1 MFAYPVELAEQ
12 DGEFIVD
19 FPDIPECH
27 TVGDT
32 RAEALAQARDA
43 LESALSLYI
52 DQKRLLPRPSLA
64 LGRPVVSPSALAALK
79 AELYMAMREKNVTKA
94 ELARRLKVSKVQA
107 QRLCDIMH
115 QSRLDQI
122 EAALAALG
130 KRVLVT
136 TQELRAD
143 LAA

>member
-1 MFAYPVELAEQ
+1 MFAYPVELVEQ

-27 TVGDT
+27 TIGDT
-32 RAEALAQARDA
+32 REAALVQARDA
-43 LESALSLYI
+43 LETALSLYI
-52 DQKRLLPRPSLA
+52 DQKRLLPRASLP
-64 LGRPVVSPSALAALK
+64 LGRSVVSPSALAALK
-79 AELYMAMREKNVTKA
+79 AELYMAMKEKNVTKA
-94 ELARRLKVSKVQA
+94 ELARRLKVSKVQI
-107 QRLCDIMH
+107 QRLCEIMH

>member
-1 MFAYPVELAEQ
+1 MFAYPVELVEQ

-32 RAEALAQARDA
+32 SADALKQARDA

-52 DQKRLLPRPSLA
+52 DQKRLLPRASLA
-64 LGRPVVSPSALAALK
+64 LGRPVVSPPALAALK

-94 ELARRLKVSKVQA
+94 ELARRLKVGKVQA
-107 QRLCDIMH
+107 QRLCDILH

-122 EAALAALG
+122 EAALAVLG

-136 TQELRAD
+136 TQEVRPD

>member
-1 MFAYPVELAEQ
+1 MFAYPVDLVEQ

-19 FPDIPECH
+19 FPDISECH

-32 RAEALAQARDA
+32 REEALAQARDA
-43 LESALSLYI
+43 LETALSLYM
-52 DQKRLLPRPSLA
+52 DQKRLLPRASLA
-64 LGRPVVSPSALAALK
+64 MGRPVVSPSALAALK
-79 AELYMAMREKNVTKA
+79 SELYMAMKEKNVTKA
-94 ELARRLKVSKVQA
+94 ELARRLKVSKVQV

-122 EAALAALG
+122 EAALTALG

-136 TQELRAD
+136 TQELRSI